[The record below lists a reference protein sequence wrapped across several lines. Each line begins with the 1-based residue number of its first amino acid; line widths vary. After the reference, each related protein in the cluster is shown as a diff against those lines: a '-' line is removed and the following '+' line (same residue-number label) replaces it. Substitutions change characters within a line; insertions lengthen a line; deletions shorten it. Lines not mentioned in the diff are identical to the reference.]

1 MSNFPTFDGCF
12 QKASG
17 FPPNM
22 LQPRQLIFGV
32 ILILGI
38 SFSPLT
44 HSEFLS
50 PDFDVE
56 LSGEDLTQV
65 HHEYAES
72 NWFLASSE
80 DVNGIH
86 LTNLSGDFTI
96 AHGSFNPLAE
106 APPEVPGTLQNSA
119 DFHQTGMK
127 FIQLNNYDYNWL
139 YNLEVEGY
147 ISILDILGDGNFH
160 H

>member
-17 FPPNM
+17 FPPSM

-32 ILILGI
+32 VLILGI

-86 LTNLSGDFTI
+86 LTKLSGDFTI

-106 APPEVPGTLQNSA
+106 APPEVPE
-119 DFHQTGMK
+119 
-127 FIQLNNYDYNWL
+127 L
-139 YNLEVEGY
+139 YRTRPTF
-147 ISILDILGDGNFH
+147 SRLG
-160 H
+160 

>member
-17 FPPNM
+17 FPPSM

-32 ILILGI
+32 VLILGI

-56 LSGEDLTQV
+56 LFGEELTQV
-65 HHEYAES
+65 HNEYAES
-72 NWFLASSE
+72 NWILAASE

-86 LTNLSGDFTI
+86 LTKLSGDFTI

-106 APPEVPGTLQNSA
+106 APPEVPETLQNSA
-119 DFHQTGMK
+119 DFQQTGMK
-127 FIQLNNYDYNWL
+127 FIQLNNL
-139 YNLEVEGY
+139 A
-147 ISILDILGDGNFH
+147 
-160 H
+160 